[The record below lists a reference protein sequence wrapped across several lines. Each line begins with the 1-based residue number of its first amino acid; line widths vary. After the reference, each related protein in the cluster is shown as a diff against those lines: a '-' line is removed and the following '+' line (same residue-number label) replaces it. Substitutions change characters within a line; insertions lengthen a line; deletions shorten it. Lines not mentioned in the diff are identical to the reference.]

1 MTNKKDLQYSAL
13 ENAQEINLN
22 SLFKKLKRNILFILS
37 ITTLSTFYSI
47 YYASI
52 QKPIYKGQFQILV
65 RDEDEEDRQDITSRL
80 ANLPRALGVNSTNS
94 FKETQALILTSP
106 MVLNPIYKFART
118 EYKKRNDNV
127 SKLTY
132 DKWFRK
138 NISFKYVE
146 GSDVVELTFIDSDK
160 KLILTI
166 LNMIS
171 EKYKKYSKEEYN
183 KNLNRE
189 LDYLKNQEKIYVEN
203 FENSFKKNND
213 FIVENNLYYKGR
225 NNYESNLDNFSFG
238 NSRLGNI
245 RLGNSSQNNRS
256 FDQFS
261 LLDDYK
267 ARKAKYSAML
277 KPNSKFLKDLDFQIA
292 QLGKSIKP
300 TTKILLQK
308 EFLEKSM
315 LRDEITLE
323 NIKNQIIFNELAL
336 AKQKDPWELISIPT
350 VNEQKLSPIKRNIA
364 FTFFFLS
371 FFISSLFSLIK
382 EVYIGKIDDFDII
395 KSTFKANFVNKTPK
409 NLSPIN
415 VKLLDS
421 NIEKI
426 ISKNN
431 EKESK
436 NLAIYYQNA
445 NQLISDFIDRNKN
458 LSYLDILDLNII
470 EEKSNIL
477 FFLESGKVTYDQIN
491 KLNKYVDLYK
501 EKNFY
506 WIYLDNE

>member
-238 NSRLGNI
+238 NSR
-245 RLGNSSQNNRS
+245 
-256 FDQFS
+256 
-261 LLDDYK
+261 
-267 ARKAKYSAML
+267 
-277 KPNSKFLKDLDFQIA
+277 
-292 QLGKSIKP
+292 
-300 TTKILLQK
+300 
-308 EFLEKSM
+308 
-315 LRDEITLE
+315 
-323 NIKNQIIFNELAL
+323 
-336 AKQKDPWELISIPT
+336 
-350 VNEQKLSPIKRNIA
+350 
-364 FTFFFLS
+364 
-371 FFISSLFSLIK
+371 
-382 EVYIGKIDDFDII
+382 
-395 KSTFKANFVNKTPK
+395 
-409 NLSPIN
+409 
-415 VKLLDS
+415 
-421 NIEKI
+421 
-426 ISKNN
+426 
-431 EKESK
+431 
-436 NLAIYYQNA
+436 
-445 NQLISDFIDRNKN
+445 
-458 LSYLDILDLNII
+458 
-470 EEKSNIL
+470 
-477 FFLESGKVTYDQIN
+477 
-491 KLNKYVDLYK
+491 
-501 EKNFY
+501 
-506 WIYLDNE
+506 